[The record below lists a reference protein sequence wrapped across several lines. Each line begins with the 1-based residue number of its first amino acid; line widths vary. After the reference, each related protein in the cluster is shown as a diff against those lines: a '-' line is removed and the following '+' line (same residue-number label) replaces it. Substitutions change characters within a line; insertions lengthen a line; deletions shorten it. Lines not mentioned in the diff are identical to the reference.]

1 MCGDYFLFLPQKLFV
16 MIGKILG
23 LGAGLAGGIM
33 GGIKSSK
40 AAKAQQKLIDQQR
53 AKNDAWY
60 NRNYYQ
66 NYLDSK
72 EAQSAIKRV
81 EDTMRRRK
89 QEAQATAAVTGGTQ
103 EAVLAQEENDQK
115 LMGDVVG
122 NLAARGDAIKRQVD
136 AQKQAMDNDIMG
148 QQMKQYQ
155 MNEAGGSA
163 LMAAGLG
170 MVDDAI
176 SALDG
181 DKSLNAALNLFG
193 GKKEGKGAVLSA
205 EQQKKLDDINSWG
218 Y

>member
-1 MCGDYFLFLPQKLFV
+1 M
-16 MIGKILG
+16 
-23 LGAGLAGGIM
+23 GAGLAGGIM

-89 QEAQATAAVTGGTQ
+89 QETQATAAVTGGTQ

>member
-1 MCGDYFLFLPQKLFV
+1 MPQKLFV
-16 MIGKILG
+16 MILGAIG
-23 LGAGLAGGIM
+23 LGTGLLGGIM

-40 AAKAQQKLIDQQR
+40 AAKAQQKAIDQQR

-122 NLAARGDAIKRQVD
+122 NLATRGDAIKRQVD
-136 AQKQAMDNDIMG
+136 AQNQANENAIT
-148 QQMKQYQ
+148 QQQIAQYQ
-155 MNEAGGSA
+155 MNESGGSQLLANGGSLIGSA
-163 LMAAGLG
+163 LSL
-170 MVDDAI
+170 
-176 SALDG
+176 LD
-181 DKSLNAALNLFG
+181 K
-193 GKKEGKGAVLSA
+193 GKKGGV
-205 EQQKKLDDINSWG
+205 
-218 Y
+218 

>member
-23 LGAGLAGGIM
+23 LGAGLAGGIV

>member
-1 MCGDYFLFLPQKLFV
+1 M
-16 MIGKILG
+16 
-23 LGAGLAGGIM
+23 GAGLAGGIM

-89 QEAQATAAVTGGTQ
+89 QETQATAAVTGGTQ

-218 Y
+218 H

>member
-1 MCGDYFLFLPQKLFV
+1 
-16 MIGKILG
+16 
-23 LGAGLAGGIM
+23 
-33 GGIKSSK
+33 
-40 AAKAQQKLIDQQR
+40 
-53 AKNDAWY
+53 
-60 NRNYYQ
+60 
-66 NYLDSK
+66 
-72 EAQSAIKRV
+72 
-81 EDTMRRRK
+81 
-89 QEAQATAAVTGGTQ
+89 
-103 EAVLAQEENDQK
+103 
-115 LMGDVVG
+115 MGDVVG

>member
-122 NLAARGDAIKRQVD
+122 NLATRGDAIKRQVD

>member
-1 MCGDYFLFLPQKLFV
+1 M
-16 MIGKILG
+16 
-23 LGAGLAGGIM
+23 GAGLAGGIM

>member
-1 MCGDYFLFLPQKLFV
+1 MWRLFPFLPQKLFV

>member
-1 MCGDYFLFLPQKLFV
+1 

-155 MNEAGGSA
+155 MNEAGGSQLLA
-163 LMAAGLG
+163 NSGSLIG
-170 MVDDAI
+170 
-176 SALDG
+176 SAL
-181 DKSLNAALNLFG
+181 SLLDRGRKG
-193 GKKEGKGAVLSA
+193 GV
-205 EQQKKLDDINSWG
+205 
-218 Y
+218 